1 MKESNLIP
9 LRPHDKHAELE
20 SWSNLSICIQCPLS
34 SSRLRW
40 TSIGWIELMTH
51 DDPTS
56 INYHQAALYT
66 QRMKGDIRWPTP
78 PSRKGAVHWCHWVT
92 FHRLTRYTKF
102 HCKLVWKQI
111 ASILETTL
119 KHTSHLV
126 PSTNNSKNMQTHQK
140 TALGNLANTA
150 AYTGR
155 RKVNCAKF
163 SAIEWGRNNAM
174 LSCFQAAHGGGTT
187 ICCQRSRFAGWSW
200 SDCLSE
206 CWAAMQFLEW
216 EEGRVEQSWEML
228 SIWLMRDIC
237 VRISGQLDPW
247 LT

>member
-1 MKESNLIP
+1 
-9 LRPHDKHAELE
+9 
-20 SWSNLSICIQCPLS
+20 
-34 SSRLRW
+34 
-40 TSIGWIELMTH
+40 
-51 DDPTS
+51 
-56 INYHQAALYT
+56 
-66 QRMKGDIRWPTP
+66 
-78 PSRKGAVHWCHWVT
+78 
-92 FHRLTRYTKF
+92 
-102 HCKLVWKQI
+102 
-111 ASILETTL
+111 
-119 KHTSHLV
+119 
-126 PSTNNSKNMQTHQK
+126 MQTHQK

-174 LSCFQAAHGGGTT
+174 LSCFQAAHDCTT

-200 SDCLSE
+200 SGCLSE

-247 LT
+247 LTWDKEGDRKTGRFVMCASTPIHIWAESDPMAASASSSPPRFSFKRQPREYPQRTKNWANMDYANIWNKIASGAPCSTLFYYIFLVPQQ